1 MQVHTRIGY
10 HAAMGRR
17 ISEATRYTVCY
28 TLGKGT
34 EQRFECTAR
43 DRGDALAQLKQ
54 QLKGPDWK
62 GDPIPSPNV
71 LRIVPCWLGR
81 VGLKP

>member
-1 MQVHTRIGY
+1 MS
-10 HAAMGRR
+10 RR
-17 ISEATRYTVCY
+17 ITEASRFTVCY
-28 TLGKGT
+28 TLDKGD

-43 DRGDALAQLKQ
+43 DRDDALGQLKK
-54 QLKGPDWK
+54 QLPKDAG
-62 GDPIPSPNV
+62 SLTV